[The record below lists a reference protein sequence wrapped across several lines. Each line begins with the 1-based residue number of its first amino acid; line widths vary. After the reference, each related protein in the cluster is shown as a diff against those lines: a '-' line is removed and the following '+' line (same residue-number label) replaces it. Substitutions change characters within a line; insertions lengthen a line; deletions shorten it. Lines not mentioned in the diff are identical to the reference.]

1 MQIARWLGLSC
12 RSSCNCSRCVLRAY
26 RGEGLLKIRKKQGIY
41 GGACS
46 DVRTSLCVRRFDLQG
61 KIQRFSFF

>member
-1 MQIARWLGLSC
+1 MSRAMQIARWLGLSC

-41 GGACS
+41 GGR
-46 DVRTSLCVRRFDLQG
+46 DRDRTCDPYHVKVVLFR
-61 KIQRFSFF
+61 